1 MAIISITS
9 DWGIK
14 DHYLAAVKGSIH
26 THIPNAEIIDVSHN
40 IPSFDLNQT
49 SFIIRNSYK
58 YFPKGS
64 IHIIGVKSDAS
75 IKTPHTAV
83 LYDGHYFIGADNGI
97 FSLIF
102 DHDPEKI
109 VEIDIIQDSD
119 SFTFSTRDVFVMAAA
134 HIAKGEPI
142 ENLGILK
149 ESLMQKMSFAPVL
162 EKNTIKGKV
171 IYVDTYENLITNITE
186 ATFRQQLG
194 KKAFSIVFRT
204 PGYIISKISKSYDDV
219 PEGEMLALFGSGGHL
234 EIAINLG
241 KASSL
246 LGVHIDDIV
255 RIEF

>member
-1 MAIISITS
+1 MPVISITS
-9 DWGIK
+9 DWGLK
-14 DHYLAAVKGSIH
+14 DHYLAAVKGSIL
-26 THIPNAEIIDVSHN
+26 THLPDADIIDISHD
-40 IPSFDLNQT
+40 IPSFDLSQT
-49 SFIIRNSYK
+49 SFVIRNSYK

-83 LYDGHYFIGADNGI
+83 LFDGHYFLGADNGI

-102 DHDPEKI
+102 DKEPEKI

-134 HIAKGEPI
+134 HLAKGGKI
-142 ENLGILK
+142 EELGNVK

-162 EKNTIKGKV
+162 EKNAIKGKV
-171 IYVDTYENLITNITE
+171 IYIDAYENVISNITE
-186 ATFRQQLG
+186 SVFRDTVG

-204 PGYIISKISKSYDDV
+204 PGYTISSISKSYDDV
-219 PEGEMLALFGSGGHL
+219 PEGEMLALFSSGSHL

-246 LGVHIDDIV
+246 LGLRIDDIV

>member
-1 MAIISITS
+1 MPVISITS
-9 DWGIK
+9 DWGFK
-14 DHYLAAVKGSIH
+14 DHYLAAVKGSIL
-26 THIPNAEIIDVSHN
+26 THIPDADIVDISHD
-40 IPSFDLNQT
+40 IPSFDLSQT
-49 SFIIRNSYK
+49 SFVIRNSYK
-58 YFPKGS
+58 YFPSGS

-102 DHDPEKI
+102 DRDPEKI

-134 HIAKGEPI
+134 HLAKGEPI
-142 ENLGILK
+142 EKLGNLK
-149 ESLMQKMSFAPVL
+149 DSLVQKMSFAPVL

-171 IYVDTYENLITNITE
+171 IYIDTYENVITNITQDVFKD
-186 ATFRQQLG
+186 TVG
-194 KKAFSIVFRT
+194 KKPFSILFRT
-204 PGYIISKISKSYDDV
+204 PGYVINSISQSYDDV
-219 PEGEMLALFGSGGHL
+219 PEGEMLALFSSGSHL

-241 KASSL
+241 KAASL
-246 LGVHIDDIV
+246 LGLHIDDTV